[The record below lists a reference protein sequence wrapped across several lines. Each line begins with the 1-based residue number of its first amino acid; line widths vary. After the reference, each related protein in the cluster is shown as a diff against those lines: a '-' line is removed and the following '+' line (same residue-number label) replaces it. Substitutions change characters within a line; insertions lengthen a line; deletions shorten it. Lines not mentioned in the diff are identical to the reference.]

1 MNENVLEIGDK
12 VHVMTRRQFPDDL
25 RRHFAGTVQAVSDQ
39 LARVEG
45 YVFVYHSG
53 RNEYEKRGEK
63 RLRILSLS
71 DAGNI
76 INVIPNEVEID
87 SLRYGMVN
95 NRLAITD
102 GKSFALDINEFGPA
116 A

>member
-1 MNENVLEIGDK
+1 MNENVLKIGDK

-25 RRHFAGTVQAVSDQ
+25 RRHFAGTVQAVSDH

-45 YVFVYHSG
+45 YVFVYHAG
-53 RNEYEKRGEK
+53 KNEYEKRGEK
-63 RLRILSLS
+63 RSRIIALSH
-71 DAGNI
+71 AGNI
-76 INVIPNEVEID
+76 INVIPNDVDVD